1 MLNGQHRAVRL
12 RAVVMRLRYGVVRLH
27 GKGLRSQRLPLHV
40 QGSAVNRHPF
50 IRQVHLARLQL
61 RTYRLNAQPAAWR
74 LQAPIA
80 QVHPKDRRKRPQDLH
95 LQRMVGRLHGAGWQW
110 RKAWRNANPA
120 PNCLRISPV
129 QRSADPVAM
138 MKG

>member
-1 MLNGQHRAVRL
+1 MQPLRSRLRPGMLNGQHRAVRL

-27 GKGLRSQRLPLHV
+27 GKGLRSQRLPVHV

-80 QVHPKDRRKRPQDLH
+80 QVQP
-95 LQRMVGRLHGAGWQW
+95 
-110 RKAWRNANPA
+110 KAWRMRPWA
-120 PNCLRISPV
+120 LHLHQQVGKLHGSGW
-129 QRSADPVAM
+129 RSQ
-138 MKG
+138 GLGWRSQ